1 MSAKKPLRMMP
12 TWRGIIM
19 RQGYGSGGDVGRIY
33 CSLLAANAA
42 DTLINLHAAQMT
54 AAELPG
60 CWQAAF
66 RGALRRLNEVAWQTQ
81 LAHSNLPDLANLKN

>member
-42 DTLINLHAAQMT
+42 DTLINRHAAQMT
-54 AAELPG
+54 AGELPG

-81 LAHSNLPDLANLKN
+81 LAHSNLPNLANLKN

>member
-1 MSAKKPLRMMP
+1 MSANKPLRMLP

-42 DTLINLHAAQMT
+42 DTLITRHAAQMS
-54 AAELPG
+54 ASELPG

-66 RGALRRLNEVAWQTQ
+66 RGALRRLNETAWKTQ
-81 LAHSNLPDLANLKN
+81 LAYSNLPPQKN